1 MIRRHTLS
9 KADSEMIAKE
19 LENDSSGHPEKS
31 AEEKSE
37 SILAPGP
44 EKSAGT
50 AGDDASVSEAAQK
63 TEQIPESGLSGSETP
78 LENAGTEENPH
89 EYAPSSADTG
99 SEEETVTPEDDLTP
113 EEFFE
118 EETEDEYVAHEF
130 VNTLRKN
137 KEKKRRTLRKS
148 RKVMIRLLLLLVS
161 VVVLLVSIYMITKE
175 VFSGIEAKRL
185 YDGLKEDFSES
196 LTSKGNTA
204 SPSTRMISDV
214 PTPPFGSDRLELN
227 TSVRIPAKSNADFK
241 KQQAKLASFKIENPD
256 TYGWIKV
263 DGTNIN
269 YIVVKGWD
277 NEYYLDHTYAKFYN
291 PLGTIFADFRN
302 GDNMLENYNT
312 VFYGHNAT
320 YQNQMFNQL
329 TNLLS
334 RDFFNANRYI
344 TVYTTYGILTYEIFA
359 IYETDIAFQYY
370 RIYFDSGYSF
380 ISWANAV
387 RDQSLFVREGM
398 APFTASDRI
407 LTLSTCTNGVNTRR
421 YAVHARLVSIEAD

>member
-1 MIRRHTLS
+1 MIRRHALS
-9 KADSEMIAKE
+9 DEDSERIAKE
-19 LENDSSGHPEKS
+19 LEISSSGHGKKVSAEKPESAFAPEPEKDS
-31 AEEKSE
+31 
-37 SILAPGP
+37 
-44 EKSAGT
+44 GT
-50 AGDDASVSEAAQK
+50 AGEEAFVSEAAPG
-63 TEQIPESGLSGSETP
+63 TEQIPQSALSGAETSVGS
-78 LENAGTEENPH
+78 AGQKETVR
-89 EYAPSSADTG
+89 EYVPFPDGTG
-99 SEEETVTPEDDLTP
+99 SPEDNASAEPDLIP
-113 EEFFE
+113 EESFE

-130 VNTLRKN
+130 VNTLRKT

-148 RKVMIRLLLLLVS
+148 RKVMIRRVLLLVS
-161 VVVLLVSIYMITKE
+161 IVAFLVSIYMITKE
-175 VFSGIEAKRL
+175 VFSGMEAKRL
-185 YDGLKEDFSES
+185 YDDLQENFSES
-196 LTSKGNTA
+196 LTRNGNTV
-204 SPSTRMISDV
+204 SPSTRMVTDV
-214 PTPPFGSDRLELN
+214 PTPPYGSDRLELDS
-227 TSVRIPAKSNADFK
+227 SVRIPTKSNADFK

-277 NEYYLDHTYAKFYN
+277 NVYYLDHTYAKFYN

-302 GDNMLENYNT
+302 GDNMLDNYNT

-334 RDFFNANRYI
+334 RDSFNANRYI
-344 TVYTTYGILTYEIFA
+344 TVYTTYGILTYEIFS

-370 RIYFDSGYSF
+370 RIYFNNGYSF

-421 YAVHARLVSIEAD
+421 YAVHARLVSIEVD